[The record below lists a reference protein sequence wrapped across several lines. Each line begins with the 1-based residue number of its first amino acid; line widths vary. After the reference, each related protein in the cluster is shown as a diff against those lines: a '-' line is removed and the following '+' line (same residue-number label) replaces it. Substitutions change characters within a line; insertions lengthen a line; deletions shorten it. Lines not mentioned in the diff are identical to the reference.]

1 LSGQLSALS
10 LQLLFGAMEIGDD
23 RTAAL
28 QAIGTRLMD
37 EAKRKVSERSDV
49 AGIELSMSP
58 DDTEMRS
65 SSTTHHFSI

>member
-1 LSGQLSALS
+1 
-10 LQLLFGAMEIGDD
+10 MEIGDD

-49 AGIELSMSP
+49 AGIELGMSP

-65 SSTTHHFSI
+65 SSTTHRFSI